1 MTPNGPNSG
10 GTAERRVA
18 ALTGRLGNNTHSFA
32 PGTVHFDPA
41 EFDSVVVPVFGD
53 GRTPSAIPLDVLGLT
68 DVAAVA
74 TRFEL
79 RKPGDWTWLPSRTPS
94 DSDVLLVSVGG
105 AEDLTVTNEALQTAA
120 ATAGRRTRH
129 RRSVLS
135 LLASAAREPVGEMI
149 AEHWLLGA
157 YDYTTYLSSP
167 PAASE
172 CVITMWGC
180 DAPDLERGRLLADVT
195 NYVRD
200 LTNATG
206 ADMTPSDL
214 VGESRK
220 IAELLDLDINV
231 LTEAELAAGSFGGLM
246 AVGVGSDNPPRLIE
260 LSYEP
265 VPGPFIALIGK
276 GITYDAGGLSIKN
289 TEEMALM
296 KSDMAGAA
304 SVLAAIAAIAALECK
319 INVRAYLACAEN
331 AVGPGSARPG
341 DICRLR
347 DGTTVEMNNMDAEG
361 RLVLAD
367 AMAYAN
373 ERGASKILD
382 IATLTWGSGLG
393 PQIFAV
399 MGTDP
404 ATTQAV
410 LRAAGASGEPA
421 WEMPLWSGYE
431 DSLESSVADLKNLGP
446 HSEKPYITLTGGLF
460 LRRFA
465 GTTPWAH
472 LDIATTVM
480 REQKSDRWARGASG
494 CGVRTLVRYV
504 IDQTESPHETA

>member
-1 MTPNGPNSG
+1 
-10 GTAERRVA
+10 
-18 ALTGRLGNNTHSFA
+18 
-32 PGTVHFDPA
+32 
-41 EFDSVVVPVFGD
+41 
-53 GRTPSAIPLDVLGLT
+53 
-68 DVAAVA
+68 
-74 TRFEL
+74 
-79 RKPGDWTWLPSRTPS
+79 
-94 DSDVLLVSVGG
+94 
-105 AEDLTVTNEALQTAA
+105 
-120 ATAGRRTRH
+120 
-129 RRSVLS
+129 
-135 LLASAAREPVGEMI
+135 MI
-149 AEHWLLGA
+149 VEHWLLGA
-157 YDYTTYLSSP
+157 YDFTRYLSSP
-167 PAASE
+167 PAAGE
-172 CVITMWGC
+172 RTITMWGC
-180 DAPDLERGRLLADVT
+180 NEPELERGRLLADLT

-206 ADMTPSDL
+206 ADMTPAGL
-214 VGESRK
+214 VAESRK
-220 IAELLDLDINV
+220 IAELLGLGISV
-231 LTEAELAAGSFGGLM
+231 LSESELLAGSFGGLM
-246 AVGVGSDNPPRLIE
+246 AVGGGSDHPPRLIE

-265 VPGPFIALIGK
+265 VPGPFLALVGK

-289 TEEMALM
+289 SEEMALM

-304 SVLAAIAAIAALECK
+304 SVLAVVAAIAALGSK
-319 INVRAYLACAEN
+319 VNVRAYLACAEN

-373 ERGASKILD
+373 QRGASKILD

-393 PQIFAV
+393 PQIFTV

-421 WEMPLWSGYE
+421 WEMPLWNGYE
-431 DSLESSVADLKNLGP
+431 DSLASSVADLKNLGP
-446 HSEKPYITLTGGLF
+446 HTEKAFITLSGGLF

-480 REQKSDRWARGASG
+480 REEKSDRWALGASG
-494 CGVRTLVRYV
+494 CGVRTLMRYV
-504 IDQTESPHETA
+504 IEQSEYAEDQRPR